1 MERVWILPCKI
12 SGVFQKMKSKIFKM
26 IRNFKSFQV
35 NDTDLEVVYREKRI
49 CKILGWLENK
59 EPMKK
64 MKKVRDFEK
73 VMLSVKKT
81 EVLEYIRL
89 KNAH

>member
-1 MERVWILPCKI
+1 M
-12 SGVFQKMKSKIFKM
+12 
-26 IRNFKSFQV
+26 

-49 CKILGWLENK
+49 CKILEWLENK